1 MRKNINKLVAFAIGM
16 SVMSGT
22 ALPVFAADSTTT
34 ITNTA
39 TTTAVAQNNNTTVQ
53 AQTAKPL
60 LTLDEAVKAAISNSK
75 TLEIDEK
82 NISYQNKFDDIN
94 EKIDENNSDISSD
107 KKDLN
112 EDTRDINLKQL
123 KQRRDFDEDI
133 LIQKTTTAYNNI
145 VTSQMKID
153 KAAKVLEVKKKELSN
168 ANLKKNLGL
177 MTSTDLRGTELQ
189 IQNLQNQQT
198 LSMNTL
204 KDSQDSFKVLTGKDV
219 TKFILEQDVKYEQF
233 KINGSVDEYL
243 DNSIDTFKKYST
255 ELIKLKKDYYK
266 DESNQ
271 VTEEKVK
278 EAKDKAD
285 TTPKPSKSMINPA
298 DPTTATAYTT
308 QLSAYNDAKGAYS
321 TALSLRL
328 AYLSDK
334 LGLYTQEVSLE
345 ETKKAYKESL
355 KSLYTNLLATED
367 TINYLNNNI
376 QLNNKQLSAYK
387 LKYDLGLM
395 TKSDYDT
402 QVANTDDFDIQLR
415 SAVDSY
421 NTLKE
426 KIQKPWLALQ

>member
-34 ITNTA
+34 STNTA
-39 TTTAVAQNNNTTVQ
+39 TTTAIAQNNSTAVQ
-53 AQTAKPL
+53 AQTVKPL
-60 LTLDEAVKAAISNSK
+60 LTLDEAIKVAISNSN
-75 TLEIDEK
+75 TLELDEK
-82 NISYQNKFDDIN
+82 KISYQNKFDDIN
-94 EKIDENNSDISSD
+94 EKIDDASNAGGD
-107 KKDLN
+107 KKDFD
-112 EDTRDINLKQL
+112 EDTRDVNLKQL
-123 KQRRDFDEDI
+123 KQQRDFDEDK

-198 LSMNTL
+198 LSVNTL
-204 KDSQDSFKVLTGKDV
+204 KDAQDSFKVLTGKDV
-219 TKFILEQDVKYEQF
+219 TKFILEQDIKYEQF

-243 DNSIDTFKKYST
+243 DNAIDKYMKYST
-255 ELIKLKKDYYK
+255 ELLKLKKDYYNDK
-266 DESNQ
+266 DNQ
-271 VTEEKVK
+271 VSEDDVK
-278 EAKDKAD
+278 KAEDAAKIA
-285 TTPKPSKSMINPA
+285 TKPSK
-298 DPTTATAYTT
+298 PTGTYTT
-308 QLSAYNDAKGAYS
+308 DDYATYVDALDKYNTAKSGYA

-328 AYLSDK
+328 AYLNNK
-334 LGLYTQEVSLE
+334 LGVYTQEVSLE

-415 SAVDSY
+415 STVDSY

-426 KIQKPWLALQ
+426 KIQKPWLAL